1 MNEALM
7 LLRQR
12 RSNTRLFERH
22 GHDHCAYE
30 SSISSLADK
39 APNPRRNFCQ
49 ERAARCFSSSGFMP
63 SQELANRG
71 FELLAQALF
80 RVKGPRLNSG
90 HAQTEV
96 SSGFPHREPL
106 QLRQDGDYLRR
117 CCRFWILESSQKRRF
132 SNSQSACKSLATS
145 WLGIFLDAVFPRK
158 LSHRI

>member
-1 MNEALM
+1 MIEEVEGDFTFSTWLTRIAMNEALM

-12 RSNTRLFERH
+12 PSNTWLFERR
-22 GHDHCAYE
+22 DHCANE

-106 QLRQDGDYLRR
+106 QLRQNGDYL
-117 CCRFWILESSQKRRF
+117 
-132 SNSQSACKSLATS
+132 
-145 WLGIFLDAVFPRK
+145 
-158 LSHRI
+158 